1 MSRHSLNICMNASTQ
16 ALLIELMEDEQAL
29 AMTEEM
35 VKACESEVGN
45 LERRVSEL
53 KAAMTM
59 WSERLQADYRM
70 TT

>member
-1 MSRHSLNICMNASTQ
+1 MSRQLLNICMNASTQ
-16 ALLIELMEDEQAL
+16 ALLIELRKDEQAL

-35 VKACESEVGN
+35 VKACESEVGD

-59 WSERLQADYRM
+59 WSERLQADIE
-70 TT
+70 

>member
-1 MSRHSLNICMNASTQ
+1 MSRQLLKLCRNASTQ
-16 ALLIELMEDEQAL
+16 ALLIELRKDEQAL

-35 VKACESEVGN
+35 VKACESEVRN

-59 WSERLQADYRM
+59 WSERLQADIE
-70 TT
+70 